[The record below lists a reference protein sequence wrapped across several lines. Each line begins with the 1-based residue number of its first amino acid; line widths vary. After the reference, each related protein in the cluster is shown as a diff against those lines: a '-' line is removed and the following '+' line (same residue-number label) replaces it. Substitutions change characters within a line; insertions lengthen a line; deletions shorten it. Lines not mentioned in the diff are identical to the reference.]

1 MLMLAYLSEIDKRQW
16 MGVKPTE
23 QASILSS
30 LRVTD
35 LQISLLTSP
44 PPTPQIV
51 LQFGYPSSF
60 SCLGLISSWWTCPVE
75 LMIQYFLKN
84 SMCLSKLQW
93 FKA

>member
-44 PPTPQIV
+44 PPPHR
-51 LQFGYPSSF
+51 
-60 SCLGLISSWWTCPVE
+60 
-75 LMIQYFLKN
+75 
-84 SMCLSKLQW
+84 
-93 FKA
+93 